1 VFGTIIV
8 AALLTG
14 LVSSVLTAPFG
25 DNYAAVSIVAAI
37 ASPIT
42 MPAWPGGC
50 VHLPR
55 PASPK
60 WNATRRPI
68 SSAIR
73 LRIPAERRDQSFLR

>member
-25 DNYAAVSIVAAI
+25 DNYAAGSIVAAI

-42 MPAWPGGC
+42 MPCMARWVCSSTSTCESEMERYSAADLERDSASNPG
-50 VHLPR
+50 
-55 PASPK
+55 
-60 WNATRRPI
+60 
-68 SSAIR
+68 
-73 LRIPAERRDQSFLR
+73 